1 MSLSPRRPSRRC
13 PTSTL
18 AIATQKTRLNMRPTE
33 KFSHLRFAVLLGAAV
48 GLVAGCVIG
57 PASTECGS
65 TFSHSEMIGDDCVC
79 EDGYDWCEPT
89 IADDYTC
96 CEFEVACASGSNN
109 HLDNADNCVCDSGYT
124 WCDPTDIDNL
134 DCCPVGNEDG
144 GTGSTSGDGD
154 GDTGTGDGDGDTGT
168 GDGVLPPDE
177 CEPEQEGSFWCT
189 NTDSMG
195 PIGSSALR
203 ACGSR
208 IPAGPNLTAP
218 AATTISA
225 SVASSTKSS
234 WSTNRCVATARA
246 IHATKTSTQPTVE
259 TRTRCSSASTRRCNP
274 PAARI
279 SARTLVW
286 AEKPLRWASAK
297 R

>member
-1 MSLSPRRPSRRC
+1 
-13 PTSTL
+13 
-18 AIATQKTRLNMRPTE
+18 
-33 KFSHLRFAVLLGAAV
+33 
-48 GLVAGCVIG
+48 
-57 PASTECGS
+57 
-65 TFSHSEMIGDDCVC
+65 MIGDDCVC

-195 PIGSSALR
+195 PIGSQTFECIEGLWVENPGWPELDCTSSDYDFGVGCVFNEELMEYQSV
-203 ACGSR
+203 CGY
-208 IPAGPNLTAP
+208 GPGDPCDQDEYTANCGDSDSLLECFY
-218 AATTISA
+218 TK
-225 SVASSTKSS
+225 VQSTSCQDFCEN
-234 WSTNRCVATARA
+234 TGVGG
-246 IHATKTSTQPTVE
+246 E
-259 TRTRCSSASTRRCNP
+259 TFEMGICEEVDGVSDCSCFDAP
-274 PAARI
+274 
-279 SARTLVW
+279 
-286 AEKPLRWASAK
+286 
-297 R
+297 